1 MYLGD
6 ELLVAVDYNKFNWII
21 VEEILNN
28 EDVDYTVI
36 WQSKYNS
43 YVSYDYAPFCQEGFM
58 LNYYIK
64 GKPEYLEYLQ
74 YVIQKALDETDNNK
88 EFLNKCYSIQNVYD
102 NLGKV
107 C

>member
-1 MYLGD
+1 MQNHSLKPRQYECMYLGD

-74 YVIQKALDETDNNK
+74 HIIQKK
-88 EFLNKCYSIQNVYD
+88 IFLYIRERSRY
-102 NLGKV
+102 
-107 C
+107 